1 MRKKITKFQ
10 ANIIKKRQIRNY
22 MLEISRQTVLEGEI
36 HIPKKKKNVGNL
48 TNRKVWTQIINMWKI
63 IGER

>member
-36 HIPKKKKNVGNL
+36 HIPKKKK
-48 TNRKVWTQIINMWKI
+48 M
-63 IGER
+63 

>member
-22 MLEISRQTVLEGEI
+22 MLESSRQTVLEGEI
-36 HIPKKKKNVGNL
+36 YIQKKNVGNL
-48 TNRKVWTQIINMWKI
+48 TNRKVWTQIINM
-63 IGER
+63 

>member
-36 HIPKKKKNVGNL
+36 YIPKKKK
-48 TNRKVWTQIINMWKI
+48 M
-63 IGER
+63 